1 MDQQTRESSKQPK
14 GRIFLVEDEKLVIE
28 DIRERLT
35 KHGYDVIGTASSGRD
50 AIEAIKKDQPDLI
63 IMDVR
68 ITGELN
74 GIEVAIILQS
84 VFDNPMPIVF
94 LTGFSQSTFGYLKVL
109 PEYIYLNKPFQE
121 VLLLQAIQQ
130 ALLGRVRTFGS
141 AGNSDGNSTAES
153 R

>member
-1 MDQQTRESSKQPK
+1 MEQKTEEISIQPK
-14 GRIFLVEDEKLVIE
+14 GRVFLVEDEKLVIE

-35 KHGYDVIGTASSGRD
+35 NHGYSVVGTASSGRD
-50 AIEAIKKDQPDLI
+50 AIDAIKQACPDVI

-84 VFDNPMPIVF
+84 YFDNPLAIVF
-94 LTGFSQSTFGYLKVL
+94 LTGFSEDAFGYLKVL

-121 VLLLQAIQQ
+121 TLLLDAIQR
-130 ALLGRVRTFGS
+130 ALARRNAHLRLAS
-141 AGNSDGNSTAES
+141 S
-153 R
+153 

>member
-1 MDQQTRESSKQPK
+1 MDQQTGESNNQPK

-50 AIEAIKKDQPDLI
+50 AIEAIKKDRPDLI

-68 ITGELN
+68 ISGELN

-84 VFDNPMPIVF
+84 YFDNPVPIVF
-94 LTGFSQSTFGYLKVL
+94 LTGFSESTFGYLKVL
-109 PEYIYLNKPFQE
+109 PEYIYLNKPFHE
-121 VLLLQAIQQ
+121 VLLLEAIQQ
-130 ALLGRVRTFGS
+130 ALFGRMRTFGP
-141 AGNSDGNSTAES
+141 AGSSDGNSTVDS